1 MEKTI
6 TILGILAVVIA
17 VFALLIAV
25 IPAIYNPGINGA
37 QQEDSLSV
45 QGTSVIET
53 SPDEV
58 VIDVGIE
65 TKAATALQAQ
75 TANKEISNKILD
87 AIKGQGVKE
96 DEIESVAYHLD
107 EWMDWT
113 EKGSVPRGY
122 IQRHTL
128 RITIQNI
135 DQAGNLADVAVKA
148 GANEIQGIRFQL
160 SREKQEEVTKKA
172 LSEATGKA
180 RAKAEAIAEPLG
192 KKIKGIVSVSDTS
205 GYGGGYPMPYFAE
218 SASMKLERDASA
230 PPTQVLPGKI
240 EVRGSVDITFKIK

>member
-17 VFALLIAV
+17 IFALLIAV
-25 IPAIYNPGINGA
+25 IPAIYNPGLQGG
-37 QQEDSLSV
+37 QQEDTLSV

-65 TKAATALQAQ
+65 TKAPIALQAQ
-75 TANKEISNKILD
+75 IANKEISNKIL
-87 AIKGQGVKE
+87 AALKEQGVKE

-107 EWMDWT
+107 EWVDWT
-113 EKGSVPRGY
+113 EKGSVSRGY

-128 RITIQNI
+128 RITTKNL
-135 DQAGNLADVAVKA
+135 DQAGNLADVAVKS

-160 SREKQEEVTKKA
+160 SREKQEEITKKA
-172 LSEATGKA
+172 LSEATSKA
-180 RAKAEAIAEPLG
+180 RAKAEAIAEPLD
-192 KKIKGIVSVSDTS
+192 KKIKGIVSITDNSN
-205 GYGGGYPMPYFAE
+205 YGGYPMPYFAVTE
-218 SASMKLERDASA
+218 SAFPMKAERDA
-230 PPTQVLPGKI
+230 PTQILPGKL
-240 EVRGSVDITFKIK
+240 EVRGSVDIVFKIK